1 MTGIAGPQGT
11 AGPQSAAERPGGA
24 HGTAVTAA
32 VDASLA
38 SLSGAQL
45 WSRGHLLTEQANALS
60 ADLDQLATADLVE
73 LFCENE
79 RRTQEAVA
87 AAAPQL
93 AEAVDAIAARLGR
106 GGRLFYLGAGTSG
119 RLGVLDAAEC
129 PPTFCSPPELVQGVL
144 AGGAAALLRSSE
156 GLEDLF
162 EAGPADLQ
170 ARGFGPA
177 DCLVG
182 IAAGGTTPYVL
193 GGLSHAKAIGA
204 LAIAMACVPTDQVA
218 MPCDID
224 IRLLTGP
231 ELLTGS
237 TRLKAGTA
245 TKMALNILS
254 TGVMVRLGKVY
265 GNRMVDVAVTNA
277 KLEDRAL
284 RILADLAGVSR
295 QRGSELLRQ
304 AEGSVRLALL
314 MAASGLELA
323 AAREA
328 MALHGP
334 GLRSALAAL
343 GAQLPAVAA
352 PESTAS

>member
-1 MTGIAGPQGT
+1 VTPLAAAADGGELGPMASSPSHGIGTG
-11 AGPQSAAERPGGA
+11 
-24 HGTAVTAA
+24 
-32 VDASLA
+32 
-38 SLSGAQL
+38 
-45 WSRGHLLTEQANALS
+45 SRGHLLTEQPHPLS
-60 ADLDQLATADLVE
+60 TELDRLSSRELVD
-73 LFCENE
+73 LFCANDL
-79 RRTQEAVA
+79 RPQEAVA
-87 AAAPQL
+87 AAAPSL
-93 AEAVDAIAARLGR
+93 AEAIEAIAGRLRR

-156 GLEDLF
+156 GLEDL
-162 EAGPADLQ
+162 EQAARTDLTE
-170 ARGFGPA
+170 RGFHGL

-182 IAAGGTTPYVL
+182 IAAGGTTPYVH
-193 GGLSHAKAIGA
+193 GGLRLARELGA
-204 LAIAMACVPTDQVA
+204 LAIAMACVPAEQVP

-265 GNRMVDVAVTNA
+265 GNRMVDVSVSNT

-284 RILADLAGVSR
+284 RILEDLAGVDR
-295 QRGSELLRQ
+295 QRGRELLSLS
-304 AEGSVRLALL
+304 EGSVRLALL
-314 MAASGLELA
+314 MAATGLEVS
-323 AAREA
+323 AARD
-328 MALHGP
+328 ALEHHGP
-334 GLRSALAAL
+334 GLRQVLEAL
-343 GAQLPAVAA
+343 GAQLAA
-352 PESTAS
+352 PSMGPQ